1 MKALWLVRLLVVLFI
16 VTFKGQIMEY
26 IQKIDTVNTGGGCMV
41 DLIHLHD
48 GRVIGLND
56 ECAVLYESLDA
67 FFNDG
72 EAKNLPAFW
81 IPSISKGTTK

>member
-1 MKALWLVRLLVVLFI
+1 MLLMLRAVLFI

-26 IQKIDTVNTGGGCMV
+26 IKKIDTVNTGGGCMV

-72 EAKNLPAFW
+72 EARNLPAFW
-81 IPSISKGTTK
+81 IPSISKGGAK